1 MAPDL
6 ALDARVLGAS
16 PLPKP
21 AEPTQ
26 NSETPTRWLGRTSS
40 SFVTRTSVAFSNSAS
55 ASGVALEV
63 IFDQGHESRPVI
75 VEAVFDEYN
84 LDISLTYEGEPI
96 ELSDKRPSDQEIRE
110 SEVGASKLAGYLIRR
125 NADRVNVIH
134 TAARATVKLHFE
146 H

>member
-1 MAPDL
+1 MSWHEPFL
-6 ALDARVLGAS
+6 ALLR
-16 PLPKP
+16 
-21 AEPTQ
+21 
-26 NSETPTRWLGRTSS
+26 RWKLSS
-40 SFVTRTSVAFSNSAS
+40 IKTKNC
-55 ASGVALEV
+55 
-63 IFDQGHESRPVI
+63 PVV

-110 SEVGASKLAGYLIRR
+110 SEVGTSRLAGYLIRR

-134 TAARATVKLHFE
+134 TAACATVKLHFE

>member
-1 MAPDL
+1 MP
-6 ALDARVLGAS
+6 RNEHAS
-16 PLPKP
+16 LRHRPPI
-21 AEPTQ
+21 
-26 NSETPTRWLGRTSS
+26 
-40 SFVTRTSVAFSNSAS
+40 SAS
-55 ASGVALEV
+55 VPFARKIGFV
-63 IFDQGHESRPVI
+63 FDQDQESRPVV

-110 SEVGASKLAGYLIRR
+110 SEVGTSKLAGYLIRR

-134 TAARATVKLHFE
+134 TAAHATVKLHFE